1 MIMEKRVFTR
11 ISAIVFLL
19 FSGFALTACGGSD
32 DPVVPINIPT
42 EDDECC
48 NAEETFLAYTFLHN
62 GYLKEIESLRDTID
76 EKYALS
82 VYSRGGKLHAGY
94 NDVFFALTKISNQG
108 FVRDFSVTEI
118 SPVMTMTEK
127 GMKHSTP
134 TATESS
140 LYDETFPAVQHAWI
154 SFVMSS
160 SSMGYWELG
169 YKATTQNKTVAHTG
183 SVIEVSVNATGQE
196 WIKSFKYQDVNYY
209 LSLVNPN
216 DFQTGINTIQA
227 YVSQQNAEK
236 AKPWPLADQE
246 FTIEIIPT
254 MPDMG
259 NHSSPD
265 NVALTKQ
272 ESGIYEGKLNLTMTG
287 LWDIHLVVKDKEG
300 NIVAGG
306 ENNDSGYS
314 NIYWSV
320 IL

>member
-1 MIMEKRVFTR
+1 MEKRVFTR
-11 ISAIVFLL
+11 ISAIVFWL

-32 DPVVPINIPT
+32 DPVAPINIPT

-160 SSMGYWELG
+160 SNMGYWELG

-183 SVIEVSVNATGQE
+183 SVIEVSANATGQE

-216 DFQTGINTIQA
+216 AFQTGINTIQA
-227 YVSQQNAEK
+227 YVSQQNAENWLIRSLLSK
-236 AKPWPLADQE
+236 LYPLCPIWA
-246 FTIEIIPT
+246 IILRPI
-254 MPDMG
+254 MWLLPN
-259 NHSSPD
+259 NHQ
-265 NVALTKQ
+265 AYTKV
-272 ESGIYEGKLNLTMTG
+272 S
-287 LWDIHLVVKDKEG
+287 
-300 NIVAGG
+300 
-306 ENNDSGYS
+306 
-314 NIYWSV
+314 
-320 IL
+320 

>member
-1 MIMEKRVFTR
+1 MMIMEKRVFTR
-11 ISAIVFLL
+11 ISAIVFWL

-127 GMKHSTP
+127 GMKHSTL

-140 LYDETFPAVQHAWI
+140 LYDETFPAV
-154 SFVMSS
+154 
-160 SSMGYWELG
+160 
-169 YKATTQNKTVAHTG
+169 
-183 SVIEVSVNATGQE
+183 
-196 WIKSFKYQDVNYY
+196 
-209 LSLVNPN
+209 
-216 DFQTGINTIQA
+216 
-227 YVSQQNAEK
+227 
-236 AKPWPLADQE
+236 
-246 FTIEIIPT
+246 
-254 MPDMG
+254 
-259 NHSSPD
+259 
-265 NVALTKQ
+265 
-272 ESGIYEGKLNLTMTG
+272 
-287 LWDIHLVVKDKEG
+287 
-300 NIVAGG
+300 
-306 ENNDSGYS
+306 
-314 NIYWSV
+314 
-320 IL
+320 

>member
-11 ISAIVFLL
+11 ISAIVFWL

-183 SVIEVSVNATGQE
+183 SVIEVSANATGQE

-246 FTIEIIPT
+246 FTIDIYPT

-259 NHSSPD
+259 NHTSP
-265 NVALTKQ
+265 NNEPLTLQ
-272 ESGIYEGKLNLTMTG
+272 NDGSYQGKLNLTMTG
-287 LWDIHLVVKDKEG
+287 IWDIHLHVKDAAGKT
-300 NIVAGG
+300 VAGG
-306 ENNDSGYS
+306 ELLSDL
-314 NIYWSV
+314 YWTIS
-320 IL
+320 I